1 MVTQAKKETKRDY
14 VAEKYS
20 SVGSWGLAFSF
31 FLFELKMYVTGY
43 SREKANGVG
52 RIVNYLEPGPD
63 TVSIQVTLT
72 RRFQL
77 FSADTEGS

>member
-1 MVTQAKKETKRDY
+1 MWLRNIVRLVHGA
-14 VAEKYS
+14 
-20 SVGSWGLAFSF
+20 LLFS

-52 RIVNYLEPGPD
+52 RIVNYLEPGSD

-72 RRFQL
+72 RRFLL
-77 FSADTEGS
+77 FSADIEGS

>member
-1 MVTQAKKETKRDY
+1 M
-14 VAEKYS
+14 
-20 SVGSWGLAFSF
+20 GPCFFF

>member
-31 FLFELKMYVTGY
+31 F
-43 SREKANGVG
+43 
-52 RIVNYLEPGPD
+52 YLN
-63 TVSIQVTLT
+63 
-72 RRFQL
+72 
-77 FSADTEGS
+77 